1 MKTLGQFIKDF
12 FVLLAWLIGLVKA
25 TFLKLFHAQ
34 KNQLQSK
41 AYAEKFK
48 ALEALVIYHVQ
59 ENLPSVPKDFWQA
72 HHRKILR
79 VIYFFVV
86 AMVVVNFARCVYK
99 PSHISVEP
107 VIQAD
112 TISFPGVKKPLNG
125 IRAMSLELGANH
137 TLTLPG
143 RLVWDEDKTA
153 KVYSPFAGRI
163 HTVDVQLGQ
172 KIESGQTLAIIQ
184 SPEFGQAQAD
194 AKKSEALAVLAKAS
208 LSRSKELFDHGILA
222 KKEFEQISADAAQ
235 AIAEFDRASSRVKSL
250 GAGYKTVD
258 QKFPLKTT
266 ISGVVVERNV
276 YPGRDISS
284 DLSNG
289 PIFTVTDPKNLWA
302 VLEASEV
309 DIGRFSEGAEVTLS
323 NNAIPTER
331 LKGKII
337 HIADFIDPVTR
348 TVKVRVSVPNDSM
361 RLRAEMFIQA
371 EIPLARVEGIVVPS
385 KAVILIGDKHY
396 VFIETELNQFVRKEV
411 KIGSQFADKTEITD
425 GLTAEDRV
433 IVEGSLYLNEILREH
448 VKAEV
453 GKSGWIETIQA
464 YFKQLT
470 GRN

>member
-1 MKTLGQFIKDF
+1 MKTLGQFLKDLF
-12 FVLLAWLIGLVKA
+12 ALFVWLLGAVKA
-25 TFLKLFHAQ
+25 TLVKLFKAQ
-34 KNQLQSK
+34 KNQIQSK
-41 AYAEKFK
+41 AYVEKFRSI
-48 ALEALVIYHVQ
+48 EAIVIHQVQ
-59 ENLPSVPKDFWQA
+59 ENLPSVPKGFWQA

-79 VIYFFVV
+79 IIYLLIV

-107 VIQAD
+107 VIQGDAV
-112 TISFPGVKKPLNG
+112 SFPGVKKPLNG
-125 IRAMSLELGANH
+125 IKSVSLELGASH

-172 KIESGQTLAIIQ
+172 KIEGGQTLAIIQ
-184 SPEFGQAQAD
+184 SPEFGQAQSD
-194 AKKSEALAVLAKAS
+194 AKKSEALAVLAKAN
-208 LSRSKELFDHGILA
+208 LTRSKELFDHGILA

-235 AIAEFDRASSRVKSL
+235 AIAEFDRASSRIKSL

-309 DIGRFSEGAEVTLS
+309 DIGRFAEGAEVTLF
-323 NNAIPTER
+323 NNAMPAEK

-361 RLRAEMFIQA
+361 RLKAEMFIQA

-396 VFIETELNQFVRKEV
+396 VFLETELNQFVRKEV
-411 KIGSQFADKTEITD
+411 KVGSQFADKTEITD
-425 GLTAEDRV
+425 WLSAEDRV
-433 IVEGSLYLNEILREH
+433 VVEGSLYLNEILREH
-448 VKAEV
+448 VKGEV
-453 GKSGWIETIQA
+453 GKTGWIEAIQT
-464 YFKQLT
+464 YFNQLIN
-470 GRN
+470 RN